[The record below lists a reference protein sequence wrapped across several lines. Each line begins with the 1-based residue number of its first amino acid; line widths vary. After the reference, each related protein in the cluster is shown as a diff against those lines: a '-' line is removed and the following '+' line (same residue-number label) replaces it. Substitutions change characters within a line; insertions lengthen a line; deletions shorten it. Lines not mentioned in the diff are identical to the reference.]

1 MAAATAQRYARV
13 TATAGSRGHLA
24 PVSELT
30 WWPAPAK
37 LNLFLHV
44 TGRRPDGYHDLQT
57 IFQMI
62 ERCDRIGHAVRA
74 DGRITRSAGMRDVE
88 PEKDLAVRAAWGLK
102 RHTGVALGADIQ
114 VIKHI

>member
-44 TGRRPDGYHDLQT
+44 VGRRADGYHDLQT
-57 IFQMI
+57 LFQLI
-62 ERCDRIGHAVRA
+62 DLCDRIGLARRENGVIE
-74 DGRITRSAGMRDVE
+74 RIKGMTEVE
-88 PEKDLAVRAAWGLK
+88 PEKDLAVRAARMLQ
-102 RHTGVALGADIQ
+102 RHTGTSLGANLHI
-114 VIKHI
+114 IK